1 MEIFTNLLLQMES
14 IALILVTGGLAV
26 VWISYQKQLK
36 YQQEQD
42 KENLKVL
49 MNINNVLDKVQDS
62 TKEQTSK
69 LSMEIQQQSEL
80 TREHINTVIGKILS
94 NEPSKR

>member
-1 MEIFTNLLLQMES
+1 MEIFINTLLQMES
-14 IALILVTGGLAV
+14 IALVLVTGGLAV
-26 VWISYQKQLK
+26 VWMSYQKQLK

-49 MNINNVLDKVQDS
+49 MHINNVLDKVQES

-69 LSMEIQQQSEL
+69 LSKEIQQQSKL
-80 TREHINTVIGKILS
+80 TREHINILIGRITS
-94 NEPSKR
+94 NGASKK

>member
-1 MEIFTNLLLQMES
+1 MES
-14 IALILVTGGLAV
+14 IALVLVTGGLAV

-80 TREHINTVIGKILS
+80 TREHINIVIGKILS
-94 NEPSKR
+94 NAPSKR